1 MMSYKRMM
9 SMEKRRK
16 HLVVSLS
23 DVLSRLCHQNDQIC
37 VFDNIRSSFCSLGV
51 FPLTIKQYLIRIA
64 FYTGCT
70 EESLIFSLIYID
82 RLGALDGRFMVTS
95 YNVHRLVLTSILMAA
110 KFYDDI
116 HFKNS
121 HYANVGGISV
131 KEINILEKIFLNE
144 LNFDLHVGK
153 KLYKWYRKCFD
164 KAISKDRSLKPR
176 SQIQPGNAVI
186 AVPMSC
192 SKLVTENPSTLETN
206 TQSRNYAKY
215 FSSARQY
222 QVGARHV
229 DIPNESVP
237 GDLNNYCGI
246 RSSQP
251 SYIPVR
257 CFVSE
262 LYNWQGTCRPVI
274 GSV

>member
-1 MMSYKRMM
+1 MMAI
-9 SMEKRRK
+9 EKRRQ
-16 HLVVSLS
+16 HLVASLS
-23 DVLSRLCHQNDQIC
+23 DVLRKLCHQNDKIC
-37 VFDNIRSSFCSLGV
+37 EFENIRSSFCSLGV
-51 FPLTIKQYLIRIA
+51 FPVTIKQYLIRIA

-82 RLGALDGRFMVTS
+82 KLGALDGRFMVTS
-95 YNVHRLVLTSILMAA
+95 YNVHRLVLTSILVAA

-121 HYANVGGISV
+121 HYANVGGISL

-144 LNFDLHVGK
+144 LNFDLHVNK
-153 KLYKWYRKCFD
+153 NLYEWYRKYFD
-164 KAISKDRSLKPR
+164 KAISRDWSLKTR
-176 SQIQPGNAVI
+176 SQVQPGNAVI

-206 TQSRNYAKY
+206 TLNPKYANHI
-215 FSSARQY
+215 SSARQY
-222 QVGARHV
+222 QRGARNVNH
-229 DIPNESVP
+229 PNLSVP
-237 GDLNNYCGI
+237 GDLKNYCRI

-251 SYIPVR
+251 SYVPVR
-257 CFVSE
+257 CFASE
-262 LYNWQGTCRPVI
+262 LYNWQGTWKPMI

>member
-1 MMSYKRMM
+1 
-9 SMEKRRK
+9 
-16 HLVVSLS
+16 
-23 DVLSRLCHQNDQIC
+23 
-37 VFDNIRSSFCSLGV
+37 V

-82 RLGALDGRFMVTS
+82 RLGALDGKFMVTS
-95 YNVHRLVLTSILMAA
+95 YNVHRLVLTSILVAA

-131 KEINILEKIFLNE
+131 MEINILEKIFLNE

-164 KAISKDRSLKPR
+164 KAISKDRSLKTR
-176 SQIQPGNAVI
+176 SQVQPGKAVI
-186 AVPMSC
+186 AVPLSC
-192 SKLVTENPSTLETN
+192 RKVTENPSTLETN
-206 TQSRNYAKY
+206 TQNPEYSKH
-215 FSSARQY
+215 FSSARRY
-222 QVGARHV
+222 QRGARNV
-229 DIPNESVP
+229 NLPNPSMP
-237 GDLNNYCGI
+237 GDLNNYFGI

-251 SYIPVR
+251 SCIPVR
-257 CFVSE
+257 CFGSE
-262 LYNWQGTCRPVI
+262 LRNWQGTFKPMI